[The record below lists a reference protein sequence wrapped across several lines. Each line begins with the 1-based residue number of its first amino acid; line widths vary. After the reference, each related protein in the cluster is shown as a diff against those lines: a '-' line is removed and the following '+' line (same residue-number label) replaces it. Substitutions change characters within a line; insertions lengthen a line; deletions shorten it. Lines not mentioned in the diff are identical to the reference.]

1 MSIGRDKS
9 VLEFRLLKGMTYR
22 QIGEL
27 LGISQERV
35 RQIVKRC
42 YRVFCWSLERQEK
55 LLNIKNVPLEKPKEN
70 LVTLDDLSI
79 RSRNALLSANIKEF
93 EDLAKFREKDILSL
107 RNIGKKGLT
116 EITNLM
122 KLRGISFR

>member
-9 VLEFRLLKGMTYR
+9 VFEFRLFKGMTYR

-55 LLNIKNVPLEKPKEN
+55 LFKIKNVPLEKPKEN

-79 RSRNALLSANIKEF
+79 RSRNALMSANIKEF
-93 EDLAKFREKDILSL
+93 EDLAKFRERDILRL
-107 RNIGKKGLT
+107 RNIGKQGLT